1 MAGASGFQGIL
12 YTNGGFS
19 LGNGTSTMGSVFAD
33 YGSVIGDGQFQVTN
47 TPPYGALGVTTTT
60 GTPSLRGRPED
71 VATSVPAATGC
82 S

>member
-1 MAGASGFQGIL
+1 MAGSSGFQGIL

-47 TPPYGALGVTTTT
+47 TPPYGALGVTTTRARRASRS
-60 GTPSLRGRPED
+60 PRGRGD
-71 VATSVPAATGC
+71 SVPAATGC